1 MFQVRGKKLLLLLIC
16 IVFAFCLFTGC
27 SNEKPTQATPQNT
40 EVPAESK
47 TQAAATKE
55 QETLSPEPSFT
66 QMPSED
72 VLPDVLP
79 LDLGFSSGAGGWGT
93 TITLN
98 PDGSFIGTYRDT
110 DMGDRGETYP
120 NGSAYVCEF
129 SGKFTDIE
137 QIDEYSYTMNL
148 SEININNKKDS
159 EWIQDGI
166 RYIPSDPYGLEK
178 GKDFIFY
185 LPQTPLEGL
194 SEEFLSWWP
203 GRYLQEEEAPRT
215 LSYYGLFNKEMGYG
229 FFAG

>member
-1 MFQVRGKKLLLLLIC
+1 MFQVRGKKLLLLFIC

-98 PDGSFIGTYRDT
+98 PDG
-110 DMGDRGETYP
+110 
-120 NGSAYVCEF
+120 
-129 SGKFTDIE
+129 
-137 QIDEYSYTMNL
+137 
-148 SEININNKKDS
+148 
-159 EWIQDGI
+159 
-166 RYIPSDPYGLEK
+166 
-178 GKDFIFY
+178 
-185 LPQTPLEGL
+185 
-194 SEEFLSWWP
+194 
-203 GRYLQEEEAPRT
+203 
-215 LSYYGLFNKEMGYG
+215 
-229 FFAG
+229 